1 MKKKNII
8 TTAALFL
15 SLCLLTGV
23 KSEDVKAN
31 GIVIENPDDIVQYQ
45 SGTESDAS

>member
-15 SLCLLTGV
+15 SFCFLTGV

>member
-15 SLCLLTGV
+15 SLCLFTGA
-23 KSEDVKAN
+23 KIENVKAE
-31 GIVIENPDDIVQYQ
+31 GIIIENPDDIVQYQ
-45 SGTESDAS
+45 LGTESDAS